1 MQIKIK
7 KLNENV
13 VTPTYATEGA
23 ACFDI
28 SASECARI
36 QAGEQQVIGTGL
48 SFEIPEGFVMMVY
61 SRSGHGFKHGV
72 RLGNGTGVIDSDY
85 RGELKVCLRND
96 GDSGIFVDVGDR
108 VVQAMIMPVPKVVFE
123 EAEQLSETNRGEG
136 GFGSTGVK

>member
-1 MQIKIK
+1 MQVKIK
-7 KLNENV
+7 KLNENAT
-13 VTPTYATEGA
+13 TPTYATEGA

-28 SASECARI
+28 SASEYVHI
-36 QAGEQQVIGTGL
+36 DAGEQQVIGTGL

-85 RGELKVCLRND
+85 RGELKICLRND

-108 VVQAMIMPVPKVVFE
+108 IAQATILPVPKVVFE
-123 EAEQLSETNRGEG
+123 EVEQLSETNRGEG

>member
-7 KLNENV
+7 KLNENAI
-13 VTPTYATEGA
+13 TPTYATEGA

-28 SASECARI
+28 SASEYANI
-36 QAGEQQVIGTGL
+36 YAGEQQVIGTGL

-108 VVQAMIMPVPKVVFE
+108 IAQAMIVPVPKVVFE
-123 EAEQLSETNRGEG
+123 GVEQLSETSRGEG